1 MNGALGISMAIAMF
15 WSGYLL
21 GDLGTEIQTY
31 KRIVK
36 GCEQRQSFT
45 FKSVTYTCRKVEK

>member
-1 MNGALGISMAIAMF
+1 MAMAMF

-21 GDLGTEIQTY
+21 GDLGTEAQTY
-31 KRIVK
+31 KRIAK

-45 FKSVTYTCRKVEK
+45 FKNVTYTCTKKEAP